1 MTDKQ
6 FLNWIADRLVFVH
19 GDAAAADFVLKL
31 REIGDASGPGP
42 REIPRMGEPDLRKI
56 AERVASSP
64 PIFEPASFGL
74 KCFAG
79 VFTVLVVV
87 LLVWGALSI

>member
-1 MTDKQ
+1 MYSLMKERQKMTDKQ

-19 GDAAAADFVLKL
+19 GDPASSDFVKKV
-31 REIGDASGPGP
+31 RAIGDASGPGP
-42 REIPRMGEPDLRKI
+42 AAIPRMGEFHP
-56 AERVASSP
+56 VP
-64 PIFEPASFGL
+64 FGL

-79 VFTVLVVV
+79 VFTALAVV

>member
-19 GDAAAADFVLKL
+19 GDKSDADFVKTL
-31 REIGDASGPGP
+31 RKMGDASGPGP
-42 REIPRMGEPDLRKI
+42 REIPRMVEP
-56 AERVASSP
+56 VP
-64 PIFEPASFGL
+64 FGL

>member
-19 GDAAAADFVLKL
+19 GDPAQGGFVNKL
-31 REIGDASGPGP
+31 RKIADASGPGP
-42 REIPRMGEPDLRKI
+42 AAIPRIGEPVPGDSVDLRI
-56 AERVASSP
+56 RPTISGATST
-64 PIFEPASFGL
+64 GL
-74 KCFAG
+74 KWSAG
-79 VFTVLVVV
+79 VFSVLVVV